1 MRKNK
6 VKDKGGKGRERRK
19 EPRIKVEARVKI
31 RLKTGQSEGPNQAR
45 KEELWAF
52 TSELSVGGFRL
63 LLPLKLEQGKQADI
77 ELYLPDLN
85 KVLRIEAE
93 VRWQQP
99 SFVGGLYETGFEFKT
114 LSAEDKISLMEF
126 LYLHRAKKEAKGG
139 KL

>member
-1 MRKNK
+1 
-6 VKDKGGKGRERRK
+6 
-19 EPRIKVEARVKI
+19 
-31 RLKTGQSEGPNQAR
+31 
-45 KEELWAF
+45 
-52 TSELSVGGFRL
+52 VGGFRL

-114 LSAEDKISLMEF
+114 LSAEDKIFLMEF

>member
-6 VKDKGGKGRERRK
+6 AEDNGGKKRERRR
-19 EPRIKVEARVKI
+19 EPRIKAEIRVKI
-31 RLKTGQSEGPNQAR
+31 RLKTGESEASAQAR
-45 KEELWAF
+45 REELWAF
-52 TSELSVGGFRL
+52 TSELSVGGLRL
-63 LLPLKLEQGKQADI
+63 LLPLKLEQGKQAEI

-85 KVLRIEAE
+85 RVLRIQAE